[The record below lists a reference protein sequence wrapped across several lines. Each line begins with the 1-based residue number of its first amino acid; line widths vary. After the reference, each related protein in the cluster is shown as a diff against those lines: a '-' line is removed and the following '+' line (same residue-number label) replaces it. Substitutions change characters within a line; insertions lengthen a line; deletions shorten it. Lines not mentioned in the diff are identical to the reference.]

1 MIIRNVEKIE
11 FENNALEAYKTKLN
25 VFRLNNIYPHEET
38 DENSNIT
45 YDIVKNSNLVL
56 GVDFI
61 LDDNKVVIKDKL
73 FILDGHHRF
82 NFIKDN
88 KIDEDIDVV
97 LIDIR
102 KVSINSYNCQL
113 MVDKDEFTNKIYED
127 HKFAPNKLQE
137 ELTFF
142 ISLNRQKYFSKN
154 ILNLRDLYKY
164 KKILMQQKMIIPT
177 PNNLKNNSQIIQFT
191 PLSYQ
196 DFKKDFVFPYK
207 STWILP
213 RFDSW

>member
-11 FENNALEAYKTKLN
+11 CENNALEAYKSKLN
-25 VFRLNNIYPHEET
+25 VCRLNNIYPHEET
-38 DENSNIT
+38 NENSNIT
-45 YDIVKNSNLVL
+45 YDVVKNSNLVL

-61 LDDNKVVIKDKL
+61 LDDNKVEIKDEL

-88 KIDEDIDVV
+88 EIDEDIDVV

-102 KVSINSYNCQL
+102 KVSITSYNCQL

-127 HKFAPNKLQE
+127 HKFAPKKLQE

-164 KKILMQQKMIIPT
+164 KKILMQEKMIIPT
-177 PNNLKNNSQIIQFT
+177 PNNLKDNSQIIQFT

-207 STWILP
+207 STWISP
-213 RFDSW
+213 RFDR

>member
-38 DENSNIT
+38 NENSNIT

-61 LDDNKVVIKDKL
+61 LDDNKVEIKDEL

-102 KVSINSYNCQL
+102 KVSITSYNSQL

-127 HKFAPNKLQE
+127 HKFAPKKLQE

-164 KKILMQQKMIIPT
+164 KKILMQEKMIIPT
-177 PNNLKNNSQIIQFT
+177 PNNLKDNSQIIQFT

-207 STWILP
+207 STWISP
-213 RFDSW
+213 RFDR

>member
-38 DENSNIT
+38 NENSNIT

-61 LDDNKVVIKDKL
+61 LDDNKVEIKDEL

-102 KVSINSYNCQL
+102 KVSITSYNCQL

-164 KKILMQQKMIIPT
+164 KKILMQEKMIIPT
-177 PNNLKNNSQIIQFT
+177 PNNLKDNSQIIQFT

-207 STWILP
+207 STWISP
-213 RFDSW
+213 RFDR

>member
-38 DENSNIT
+38 NENSNIT

-56 GVDFI
+56 GVEFI
-61 LDDNKVVIKDKL
+61 LDDNKVEIKDKL

-82 NFIKDN
+82 NFINDN
-88 KIDEDIDVV
+88 KIDEEIDVV

-102 KVSINSYNCQL
+102 KVSIYSHNCQL
-113 MVDKDEFTNKIYED
+113 MVGKEEFTNKIYED
-127 HKFAPNKLQE
+127 YKFVPNVLQE
-137 ELTFF
+137 DVSFF
-142 ISLNRQKYFSKN
+142 ISLNKQKYFSKN
-154 ILNLRDLYKY
+154 ILNLRDLYDY
-164 KKILMQQKMIIPT
+164 KKILMQQKIIT
-177 PNNLKNNSQIIQFT
+177 PIPNDLKNNSEIVHFT

-207 STWILP
+207 STWIMP
-213 RFDSW
+213 RFDR

>member
-38 DENSNIT
+38 NENSNIT

-61 LDDNKVVIKDKL
+61 LDDNKVEIKDEL

-213 RFDSW
+213 RFDR

>member
-38 DENSNIT
+38 NENSNIT
-45 YDIVKNSNLVL
+45 YDVVKNSNLVL

-61 LDDNKVVIKDKL
+61 LDDNKVEIKDEL

-88 KIDEDIDVV
+88 EIDEDIDVV

-102 KVSINSYNCQL
+102 KVSITSYNCQL

-127 HKFAPNKLQE
+127 HKFAPKKLQE

-164 KKILMQQKMIIPT
+164 KKILMQEKMIIPT
-177 PNNLKNNSQIIQFT
+177 PNNLKDNSQIIQFT

-207 STWILP
+207 STWISP
-213 RFDSW
+213 RFDR

>member
-38 DENSNIT
+38 NENSNIT
-45 YDIVKNSNLVL
+45 YDVVKNSNLVL

-61 LDDNKVVIKDKL
+61 LDDNKVEIKDEL

-102 KVSINSYNCQL
+102 KVSITSYNCQL

-164 KKILMQQKMIIPT
+164 KKILMQEKMIIPT

-207 STWILP
+207 STWISP
-213 RFDSW
+213 RFDR

>member
-38 DENSNIT
+38 NENSNIT
-45 YDIVKNSNLVL
+45 YDVVKNSNLVL

-61 LDDNKVVIKDKL
+61 LDDNKVEIKDEL

-102 KVSINSYNCQL
+102 KVSITSYNCQL

-127 HKFAPNKLQE
+127 HKFAPKKLQE

-177 PNNLKNNSQIIQFT
+177 PNNLKDNSQIIQFT

-207 STWILP
+207 STWISP
-213 RFDSW
+213 RFDR

>member
-38 DENSNIT
+38 NENSNIT

-61 LDDNKVVIKDKL
+61 LDDNKVEIKDEL

-102 KVSINSYNCQL
+102 KVSITSYNSQL

-137 ELTFF
+137 ELSFF

-177 PNNLKNNSQIIQFT
+177 PNNLKDNSQIIQFT

-213 RFDSW
+213 RFDR

>member
-38 DENSNIT
+38 NENSNIT
-45 YDIVKNSNLVL
+45 YDVVKNSNLVL

-61 LDDNKVVIKDKL
+61 LDDNKVEIKDEL

-88 KIDEDIDVV
+88 EIDEDIDVV

-102 KVSINSYNCQL
+102 KVSITSYNCQL

-207 STWILP
+207 STWISP
-213 RFDSW
+213 RFDR

>member
-38 DENSNIT
+38 NENSNIT

-61 LDDNKVVIKDKL
+61 LDDNKVEIKDEL

-102 KVSINSYNCQL
+102 KVSITSYNCQL

-154 ILNLRDLYKY
+154 ILNLRDLYNY

-213 RFDSW
+213 RFDR

>member
-38 DENSNIT
+38 NENSNIT

-61 LDDNKVVIKDKL
+61 LDDNKVEIKDEL

-102 KVSINSYNCQL
+102 KVSITSYNCQL

-207 STWILP
+207 STWISP
-213 RFDSW
+213 RFDR

>member
-1 MIIRNVEKIE
+1 MIIKNVEKIE

-25 VFRLNNIYPHEET
+25 VFRLDNIYPHEET
-38 DENSNIT
+38 NENSNIT

-113 MVDKDEFTNKIYED
+113 MVDKEEFTNKIYED
-127 HKFAPNKLQE
+127 HKFAPNILQE
-137 ELTFF
+137 ELPFF

-154 ILNLRDLYKY
+154 IFNLRDLYNY

-196 DFKKDFVFPYK
+196 DFKKDFVFPHK
-207 STWILP
+207 STWISP
-213 RFDSW
+213 RFDR

>member
-38 DENSNIT
+38 NENSNIT

-61 LDDNKVVIKDKL
+61 LDDNKVEIKDEL

-102 KVSINSYNCQL
+102 KVSITSYNCQL

-164 KKILMQQKMIIPT
+164 KKILMQEKVIIPT
-177 PNNLKNNSQIIQFT
+177 PNNLKDNSQIIQFT

-207 STWILP
+207 STWISP
-213 RFDSW
+213 RFDR

>member
-25 VFRLNNIYPHEET
+25 VFRLDNIYPHEET
-38 DENSNIT
+38 NENSNIT

-113 MVDKDEFTNKIYED
+113 MVDKEEFTNKIYED
-127 HKFAPNKLQE
+127 HKFAPNRLQE
-137 ELTFF
+137 ELTFY
-142 ISLNRQKYFSKN
+142 ISLNRQKYFSKK
-154 ILNLRDLYKY
+154 ILNIRDLYNY

-213 RFDSW
+213 RFDS

>member
-38 DENSNIT
+38 NENSNIT
-45 YDIVKNSNLVL
+45 YDVVKNSNLVL

-61 LDDNKVVIKDKL
+61 LDDNKVEIKDEL

-88 KIDEDIDVV
+88 EIDEDIDVV

-102 KVSINSYNCQL
+102 KVSITSYNCQL

-127 HKFAPNKLQE
+127 HKFAPKKLQE

-154 ILNLRDLYKY
+154 ILNLRELYKY
-164 KKILMQQKMIIPT
+164 KKILMQEKMIIPT
-177 PNNLKNNSQIIQFT
+177 PNNLKDNSQIIQFT

-207 STWILP
+207 STWISP
-213 RFDSW
+213 RFDR

>member
-38 DENSNIT
+38 NENSNIT
-45 YDIVKNSNLVL
+45 YDVVKNSNLVL

-61 LDDNKVVIKDKL
+61 LDDNKVEIKDEL

-102 KVSINSYNCQL
+102 KVSITSYNCQL

-207 STWILP
+207 STWISP
-213 RFDSW
+213 RFDR

>member
-25 VFRLNNIYPHEET
+25 VFRLDNIYPHEET
-38 DENSNIT
+38 NENSNIT

-61 LDDNKVVIKDKL
+61 LDNNKVVIKDEL

-97 LIDIR
+97 LIDVR

-113 MVDKDEFTNKIYED
+113 MVDKEDFTNKIYED
-127 HKFAPNKLQE
+127 HKFEPNILQE
-137 ELTFF
+137 GLTFF
-142 ISLNRQKYFSKN
+142 ISLNRQKYFSKK
-154 ILNLRDLYKY
+154 ILNIRDLYNY

-213 RFDSW
+213 RFDR

>member
-38 DENSNIT
+38 NENSNIT

-61 LDDNKVVIKDKL
+61 LDDNKVEIKDEL

-102 KVSINSYNCQL
+102 KVSITSYNSQL

-137 ELTFF
+137 ELSFF

-164 KKILMQQKMIIPT
+164 KKILMQEKMIIPT

-213 RFDSW
+213 RFDR

>member
-38 DENSNIT
+38 NENSNIT
-45 YDIVKNSNLVL
+45 YDVVKNSNLVL

-61 LDDNKVVIKDKL
+61 LDDNKVEIKDEL

-88 KIDEDIDVV
+88 EIDEDIDVV

-102 KVSINSYNCQL
+102 KVSITSYNCQL

-127 HKFAPNKLQE
+127 HKFAPKKLQE

-154 ILNLRDLYKY
+154 ILNLRDLYEY
-164 KKILMQQKMIIPT
+164 KKILMQEKMIIPT
-177 PNNLKNNSQIIQFT
+177 PNNLKDNSQIIQFT

-207 STWILP
+207 STWIMP
-213 RFDSW
+213 RFDR

>member
-38 DENSNIT
+38 NENSNIT

-61 LDDNKVVIKDKL
+61 LDDNKVEIKDEL

-88 KIDEDIDVV
+88 EIDEDIDVV

-102 KVSINSYNCQL
+102 KVSITSYNCQL

-127 HKFAPNKLQE
+127 HKFAPKKLQE

-164 KKILMQQKMIIPT
+164 KKILMQEKMIIPT
-177 PNNLKNNSQIIQFT
+177 PNNLKDNSQIIQFT

-207 STWILP
+207 STWISP
-213 RFDSW
+213 RFDR

>member
-38 DENSNIT
+38 NENSNIT
-45 YDIVKNSNLVL
+45 YDVVKNSNLVL

-61 LDDNKVVIKDKL
+61 LDDNKVEIKDEL

-113 MVDKDEFTNKIYED
+113 MVDKEEFTNKIYED

-207 STWILP
+207 STWISP
-213 RFDSW
+213 RFDR

>member
-38 DENSNIT
+38 NENSNIT
-45 YDIVKNSNLVL
+45 YDVVKNSNLVL

-61 LDDNKVVIKDKL
+61 LDDNKVEIKDEL

-102 KVSINSYNCQL
+102 KVSITSYNCQL

-164 KKILMQQKMIIPT
+164 KKILMQEKMIIPT
-177 PNNLKNNSQIIQFT
+177 PNNLKDNSQIIQFT

-207 STWILP
+207 STWISP
-213 RFDSW
+213 RFDR

>member
-38 DENSNIT
+38 NENSNIT

-61 LDDNKVVIKDKL
+61 LDDNKVEIKDEL

-88 KIDEDIDVV
+88 EIDEDIDVV

-102 KVSINSYNCQL
+102 KVSITSYNCQL

-127 HKFAPNKLQE
+127 HKFAPKKLQE

-154 ILNLRDLYKY
+154 ILNLRELYKY
-164 KKILMQQKMIIPT
+164 KKILMQEKMIIPT
-177 PNNLKNNSQIIQFT
+177 PNNLKDNSQIIQFT

-207 STWILP
+207 STWISP
-213 RFDSW
+213 RFDR

>member
-38 DENSNIT
+38 NENSNIT

-61 LDDNKVVIKDKL
+61 LDDNKVEIKDEL

-102 KVSINSYNCQL
+102 KVSITSYNCQL

-213 RFDSW
+213 RFDR

>member
-11 FENNALEAYKTKLN
+11 FENNELEAYKTKLN

-38 DENSNIT
+38 NENSNIT
-45 YDIVKNSNLVL
+45 YDVVKNSNLVL

-61 LDDNKVVIKDKL
+61 LDDNKVEIKDEL

-88 KIDEDIDVV
+88 EIDEDIDVV

-102 KVSINSYNCQL
+102 KVSITSYNCQL

-127 HKFAPNKLQE
+127 HKFAPKKLQE

-164 KKILMQQKMIIPT
+164 KKILMQEKMIIPT
-177 PNNLKNNSQIIQFT
+177 PNNLKDNSQIIQFT

-213 RFDSW
+213 RFDR

>member
-38 DENSNIT
+38 NENSNIT
-45 YDIVKNSNLVL
+45 YDVVKNSNLVL

-61 LDDNKVVIKDKL
+61 LDDNKVEIKDEL

-102 KVSINSYNCQL
+102 KVSITSYNCQL

-177 PNNLKNNSQIIQFT
+177 PNNLKDNSQIIQFT

-207 STWILP
+207 STWISP
-213 RFDSW
+213 RFDR

>member
-38 DENSNIT
+38 NENSNIT

-61 LDDNKVVIKDKL
+61 LDDNKVEIKDEL

-88 KIDEDIDVV
+88 EIDEDIDVV

-102 KVSINSYNCQL
+102 KVSITSYNCQL

-164 KKILMQQKMIIPT
+164 KKILMQEKMIIPT
-177 PNNLKNNSQIIQFT
+177 PNNLKDNSQIIQFT

-207 STWILP
+207 STWISP
-213 RFDSW
+213 RFDR

>member
-38 DENSNIT
+38 NENSNIT

-61 LDDNKVVIKDKL
+61 LDDNKVEIKDEL

-102 KVSINSYNCQL
+102 KVSITSYNSQL

-137 ELTFF
+137 DLTFF

-164 KKILMQQKMIIPT
+164 KKILMQEKMIIPT
-177 PNNLKNNSQIIQFT
+177 PNNLKDNSQIIQFT

-207 STWILP
+207 STWISP
-213 RFDSW
+213 RFDR

>member
-38 DENSNIT
+38 NENSNIT
-45 YDIVKNSNLVL
+45 YDVVKNSNLVL

-61 LDDNKVVIKDKL
+61 LDDNKVEIKDEL

-113 MVDKDEFTNKIYED
+113 MVDKEEFTNKIYED
-127 HKFAPNKLQE
+127 HKFAPKKLQE

-164 KKILMQQKMIIPT
+164 KKILMQEKMIIPT
-177 PNNLKNNSQIIQFT
+177 PNNLKDNSQIIQFT

-207 STWILP
+207 STWISP
-213 RFDSW
+213 RFDR

>member
-38 DENSNIT
+38 NENSNIT

-61 LDDNKVVIKDKL
+61 LDDNKVEIKDEL

-102 KVSINSYNCQL
+102 KVSITSYNSQL

-137 ELTFF
+137 ELSFF

-164 KKILMQQKMIIPT
+164 KKILMQEKMIIPT
-177 PNNLKNNSQIIQFT
+177 PNNLKDNSQIIQFT

-207 STWILP
+207 STWISP
-213 RFDSW
+213 RFDR

>member
-11 FENNALEAYKTKLN
+11 FENNALVAYKTKLN

-38 DENSNIT
+38 NENSNIT

-61 LDDNKVVIKDKL
+61 LDDNKVEIKDEL

-102 KVSINSYNCQL
+102 KVSITSYNCQL

-177 PNNLKNNSQIIQFT
+177 PNNLKDNSQIIQFT

-207 STWILP
+207 STWISP
-213 RFDSW
+213 RFDR

>member
-38 DENSNIT
+38 NENSNIT
-45 YDIVKNSNLVL
+45 YDVVKNSNLVL

-61 LDDNKVVIKDKL
+61 LDDNKVEIKDEL

-88 KIDEDIDVV
+88 EIDEDIDVV

-102 KVSINSYNCQL
+102 KVSITSYNCQL

-164 KKILMQQKMIIPT
+164 KKILMQEKMIIPT
-177 PNNLKNNSQIIQFT
+177 PNNLKDNSQIIQFT

-207 STWILP
+207 STWISP
-213 RFDSW
+213 RFDR

>member
-1 MIIRNVEKIE
+1 MIIKNVEKIE

-25 VFRLNNIYPHEET
+25 VFRLDNIYPHEET
-38 DENSNIT
+38 NENSNIT

-113 MVDKDEFTNKIYED
+113 MVDKEEFTNKIYED
-127 HKFAPNKLQE
+127 HKFAPNRLQE
-137 ELTFF
+137 ELTFY
-142 ISLNRQKYFSKN
+142 ISLNRQKYFSKK
-154 ILNLRDLYKY
+154 ILNIRDLYNY

-213 RFDSW
+213 RFDS

>member
-11 FENNALEAYKTKLN
+11 FENNELEAYKTKLN

-38 DENSNIT
+38 NENSNIT

-61 LDDNKVVIKDKL
+61 LDDNKVEIKDEL

-97 LIDIR
+97 LKDIR
-102 KVSINSYNCQL
+102 KVSITSYNSQL

-137 ELTFF
+137 ELSFF

-207 STWILP
+207 STWISP
-213 RFDSW
+213 RFDR